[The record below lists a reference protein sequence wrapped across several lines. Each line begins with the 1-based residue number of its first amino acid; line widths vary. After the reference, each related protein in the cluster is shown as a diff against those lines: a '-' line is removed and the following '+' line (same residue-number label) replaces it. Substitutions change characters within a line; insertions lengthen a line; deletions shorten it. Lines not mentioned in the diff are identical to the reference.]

1 MLMSRCFALCVMTLV
16 GFVGRPLHA
25 ETSAAAPDPMNFLR
39 GAPGGRMGAST
50 RGTESP
56 SDVPA
61 RSVSAPSSKPDS
73 AAQKAPGSGT
83 PGDPAVRQK

>member
-1 MLMSRCFALCVMTLV
+1 MWMSRCLVLCVMALV
-16 GFVGRPLHA
+16 GFVACPLHA

-61 RSVSAPSSKPDS
+61 RSVSAPSLKPDVD
-73 AAQKAPGSGT
+73 AKKVAGSGN
-83 PGDPAVRQK
+83 PGDAAVRQK